1 MREYGMFAK
10 DGEVIYKLKSENI
23 MDAIKRFAFI
33 KQMNI
38 TTLLELFEVKEI
50 KN

>member
-1 MREYGMFAK
+1 MREYGMLTK

-33 KQMNI
+33 KRMNI
-38 TTLLELFEVKEI
+38 PTLLEIFEVREI